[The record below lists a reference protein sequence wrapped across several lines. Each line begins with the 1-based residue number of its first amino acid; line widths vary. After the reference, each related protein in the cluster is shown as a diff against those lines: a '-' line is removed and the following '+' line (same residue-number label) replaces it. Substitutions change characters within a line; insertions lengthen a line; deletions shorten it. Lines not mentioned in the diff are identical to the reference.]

1 MRRNAGRC
9 IPVNPQDTTHGPL
22 SGDRD
27 EPSGRPSVP
36 PMPAAPPTA
45 GLPQVP
51 PAPGNDTPPPN
62 SAPPSRRRRIGQ
74 ALLKVAFVMVLV
86 GVAGF
91 LVWLAL
97 WLRGEGD
104 GSGATGP
111 EVPGVV
117 EISPTPLATPLP
129 LPREGVAPPD
139 FRLGDCFKDFDAE
152 ALRSTVVACD
162 AGHSAQLVAIYRYA
176 AEDSYPGRE
185 ALKAKA
191 LEACQAARLAPVAN
205 DYTLDFQRAYPST
218 TSWES
223 GDRRVDCYVTA
234 AGGNVI
240 NASVLP

>member
-1 MRRNAGRC
+1 VRPAR
-9 IPVNPQDTTHGPL
+9 
-22 SGDRD
+22 GD
-27 EPSGRPSVP
+27 
-36 PMPAAPPTA
+36 
-45 GLPQVP
+45 
-51 PAPGNDTPPPN
+51 DTPPSN

-86 GVAGF
+86 GVAGV
-91 LVWLAL
+91 LVWLAR
-97 WLRGEGD
+97 WLRGQGD
-104 GSGATGP
+104 GGGATGP
-111 EVPGVV
+111 GVPGVV
-117 EISPTPLATPLP
+117 EISPTPLTTPLP

-139 FRLGDCFKDFDAE
+139 FRLGDCFKDFDAA

-176 AEDSYPGRE
+176 ADDSYPGRE

-191 LEACQAARLAPVAN
+191 LEACQAARLAPAAN
-205 DYTLDFQRAYPST
+205 EYTLNFQRAYPST

>member
-1 MRRNAGRC
+1 MNH
-9 IPVNPQDTTHGPL
+9 QDTTPGPL
-22 SGDRD
+22 SEDRD
-27 EPSGRPSVP
+27 KPSGNGQPAVP

-51 PAPGNDTPPPN
+51 PAPAADTPPSN
-62 SAPPSRRRRIGQ
+62 SAPASRRRRIGQ
-74 ALLKVAFVMVLV
+74 ALLRVVFVVVLV
-86 GVAGF
+86 GVVGF

-111 EVPGVV
+111 GVPGVV

-185 ALKAKA
+185 ALKEKA
-191 LEACQAARLAPVAN
+191 LEACKAARLAPVAN
-205 DYTLDFQRAYPST
+205 EYTLDFQRAYPST

-234 AGGNVI
+234 AGGNAI

>member
-1 MRRNAGRC
+1 
-9 IPVNPQDTTHGPL
+9 
-22 SGDRD
+22 
-27 EPSGRPSVP
+27 
-36 PMPAAPPTA
+36 MPATPPTA

-51 PAPGNDTPPPN
+51 APGADPPPSN
-62 SAPPSRRRRIGQ
+62 SAPASRRRRIGRV
-74 ALLKVAFVMVLV
+74 LLKVAFVVV
-86 GVAGF
+86 IAGVVGF

-111 EVPGVV
+111 GVPGVV

-139 FRLGDCFKDFDAE
+139 FRLGDCFKDFDPE

-162 AGHSAQLVAIYRYA
+162 AGHSAQLVAIYRYPA
-176 AEDSYPGRE
+176 ADSYPGRE

-191 LEACQAARLAPVAN
+191 LEACKAARLAPAAN
-205 DYTLDFQRAYPST
+205 AYALDFQRAYPST